1 MASVSLT
8 RVIEKM
14 KLENLTPE
22 IDVKHVKITQPDIN
36 RPALQL
42 AGYFEHFDATRL
54 QIVGFVEY
62 TYMEGM
68 TDETRKEDQER
79 DSAKYAYIVAGFIIT
94 THIYNGSK
102 KYKQQCPY
110 TCLQPLIQLSSGNF
124 ATDDHQQV

>member
-62 TYMEGM
+62 TYMEGIGIYGGNVIGHQLL
-68 TDETRKEDQER
+68 RR
-79 DSAKYAYIVAGFIIT
+79 DPQGGV
-94 THIYNGSK
+94 
-102 KYKQQCPY
+102 
-110 TCLQPLIQLSSGNF
+110 
-124 ATDDHQQV
+124 